1 MLFVI
6 LGVVMLGMSLAG
18 MEPVAHWPQWAAAVP
33 FAAALVWWTLADYFG
48 LTQRGI
54 VRRADA
60 RRAQRRR
67 KAMEAMGLA
76 AFEGRRPAPKRAAA
90 APRRTPAEAF
100 QETLSSVVDTLTDLA
115 EPPAVRRVG

>member
-18 MEPVAHWPQWAAAVP
+18 IEPVAHWPQWAPALP
-33 FAAALVWWTLADYFG
+33 FAAALVWWGLADYFG

-67 KAMEAMGLA
+67 KAMQAMGLA
-76 AFEGRRPAPKRAAA
+76 SFENRRPVV
-90 APRRTPAEAF
+90 RRQSRWTAPAEAF
-100 QETLSSVVDTLTDLA
+100 RETVHSVVDTLTDIT
-115 EPPAVRRVG
+115 EPKSVRQVG